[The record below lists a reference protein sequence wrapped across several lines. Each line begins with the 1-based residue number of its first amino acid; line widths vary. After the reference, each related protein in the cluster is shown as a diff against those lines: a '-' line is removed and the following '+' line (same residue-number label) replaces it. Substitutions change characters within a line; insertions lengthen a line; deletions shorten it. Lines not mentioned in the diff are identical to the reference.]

1 MQRARRTRP
10 TEDVNPILGLD
21 FGRAR
26 IGVAI
31 SDELQLL
38 AHPLETIQATER
50 PAARIA
56 ESVRGRKIDHVVA
69 GIPKRMNGQIGPA
82 ATEVLEFVEKLRASL
97 PCAVV
102 AWDERLTTVAAH
114 RALRDAGKKTRHT
127 RAYVDQ
133 VAAQMILQS
142 YLDSR
147 AGNAGRRTPALRHP
161 AQPRHHRVR
170 RLGLQRAERRRPRAR
185 ARRDPSR

>member
-1 MQRARRTRP
+1 M
-10 TEDVNPILGLD
+10 NPILGLD

-38 AHPLETIQATER
+38 AHPLETIQANQQ

-56 ESVRGRKIDHVVA
+56 EIVRERKIDHVVA

-82 ATEVLEFVEKLRASL
+82 ATEVLELVERLRAVL
-97 PCAVV
+97 LCRIVT
-102 AWDERLTTVAAH
+102 WDERLTTVAAH

-127 RAYVDQ
+127 RGYVDQ

-147 AGNAGRRTPALRHP
+147 ALRSATPDL
-161 AQPRHHRVR
+161 
-170 RLGLQRAERRRPRAR
+170 
-185 ARRDPSR
+185 

>member
-1 MQRARRTRP
+1 M
-10 TEDVNPILGLD
+10 NPILALD

-38 AHPLETIQATER
+38 AHPLETILANERATSRVVEIVRER
-50 PAARIA
+50 NV
-56 ESVRGRKIDHVVA
+56 EHVVA
-69 GIPKRMNGQIGPA
+69 GIPKRMNGQIGTA
-82 ATEVLEFVEKLRASL
+82 ATEAIEFVEKLRAVL
-97 PCAVV
+97 PCPVV
-102 AWDERLTTVAAH
+102 TWDERLTTVAAH

-127 RAYVDQ
+127 RGYVDQ

-147 AGNAGRRTPALRHP
+147 TANAATKDD
-161 AQPRHHRVR
+161 Q
-170 RLGLQRAERRRPRAR
+170 
-185 ARRDPSR
+185 